1 MKARSFRLGVTP
13 AVAAVLIAA
22 LGCTQMPAGPAT
34 TAVAPRSLRATATM
48 HWNDYARELVTR
60 TSSPQVS
67 RIFPYLTLAQRN
79 AAVLARQRK
88 SDADGAVA
96 GASAAVLA
104 FFFPGTAQAI
114 DAQL

>member
-1 MKARSFRLGVTP
+1 MKARLSRLTAKS
-13 AVAAVLIAA
+13 AVATVLISA
-22 LGCTQMPAGPAT
+22 LSCAQTPAGPAS
-34 TAVAPRSLRATATM
+34 TAVAPITLRGTATM

-88 SDADGAVA
+88 SDVDGAVA

-104 FFFPGTAQAI
+104 F
-114 DAQL
+114 